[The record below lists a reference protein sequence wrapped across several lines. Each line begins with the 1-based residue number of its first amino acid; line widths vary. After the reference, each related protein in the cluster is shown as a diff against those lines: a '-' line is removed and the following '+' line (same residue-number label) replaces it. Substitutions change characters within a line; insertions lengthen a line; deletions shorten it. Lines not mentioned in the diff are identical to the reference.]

1 MKCSDVGVLARL
13 TIPDIYSAFA
23 GNLEK
28 KIKNIAGTPVV
39 KTVDILEIKT
49 ERVGQYR
56 GTPIRKYTVD
66 LDIYNRA
73 ADGQEKVQKKR
84 VILQLRHATQKVS
97 KRKDFANPYGTIIT
111 SFVETERKI

>member
-1 MKCSDVGVLARL
+1 MNGSGSNSSTFHTPGFFQMPLQNIMAP
-13 TIPDIYSAFA
+13 I
-23 GNLEK
+23 
-28 KIKNIAGTPVV
+28 IAGTPVV
-39 KTVDILEIKT
+39 KTVDILEIKS

-84 VILQLRHATQKVS
+84 VILQLRHATQKIS

-111 SFVETERKI
+111 SFVETERKL